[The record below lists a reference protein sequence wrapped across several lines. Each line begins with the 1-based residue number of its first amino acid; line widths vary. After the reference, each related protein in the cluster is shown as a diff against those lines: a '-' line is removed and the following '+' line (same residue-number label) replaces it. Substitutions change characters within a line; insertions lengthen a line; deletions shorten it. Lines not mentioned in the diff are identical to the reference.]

1 MFERRQIKRDLTG
14 LFGAGNFPPPIWR
27 ISAEYNISDFGFLKA
42 TTNGVFWPKK
52 VKQKIVLR
60 GNFSYDSGIENG
72 TARRPSTVQF
82 FYA

>member
-1 MFERRQIKRDLTG
+1 MSGGKSSAISPGFSERETSRPRSG
-14 LFGAGNFPPPIWR
+14 G

-82 FYA
+82 LYA